1 MKSES
6 INMKAKSLI
15 LLLSLITL
23 GISFSTLIGCSDSEA
38 NSKVATSTAK
48 EENSTLV
55 EVKELIA
62 EPYIDYISLIGV
74 VKPYQIANIASLEGG
89 KIKQFNKSKGSF
101 VKEGETILT
110 IDNDVLNATLSVAKA
125 QYDLAEM
132 NFTKQEK
139 IYKENVSSEMIYL
152 QNKYQRDAAK
162 ANYELIKVRYEQ
174 TFIKAPFSGYL
185 DSKYFEEGEVVSPGI
200 PIITLINSNMVKV
213 SAGLPENFIAE
224 IKNGNECLVNFKDL
238 NDLKVKSRISFMGK
252 SITTNNRTLPIEMLV
267 PNSNNQIKPELNAE
281 VQIQRGKYEKM
292 IVIPENVIARTDY
305 GYIAFVA
312 NGDKA
317 ELRKIKILN
326 RRSNQV
332 AVSEGLKEGE
342 KLIVV
347 GYQSLVN
354 GENIKVMR

>member
-1 MKSES
+1 
-6 INMKAKSLI
+6 
-15 LLLSLITL
+15 
-23 GISFSTLIGCSDSEA
+23 GCSDSGA
-38 NSKVATSTAK
+38 NSKTTTAK
-48 EENSTLV
+48 EENFTLV
-55 EVKELIA
+55 EVRELIA
-62 EPYIDYISLIGV
+62 EPYVDYVSLIGV
-74 VKPYQIANIASLEGG
+74 VKPYQIANISSLEGG

-101 VKEGETILT
+101 VKEGEIILT
-110 IDNDVLNATLSVAKA
+110 IDNDILNATLGAVKA

-139 IYKENVSSEMIYL
+139 IYKENVSSEMVYL
-152 QNKYQRDAAK
+152 QSKYQRDAAR

-185 DSKYFEEGEVVSPGI
+185 DSKFFEEGEVVSPGL
-200 PIITLINSNMVKV
+200 PIITLINSNTVKV
-213 SAGLPENFIAE
+213 TAGLPENFIAE
-224 IKNGNECLVNFKDL
+224 IKAGNECIVNFKDL

-281 VQIQRGKYEKM
+281 VQIQRGKYDKM
-292 IVIPENVIARTDY
+292 IVIPENVVSRTDY
-305 GYIAFVA
+305 GYIAFVV
-312 NGDKA
+312 NGEKA

-326 RRSNQV
+326 RRNNQV

>member
-6 INMKAKSLI
+6 INMKTKSLV
-15 LLLSLITL
+15 LLLSVI
-23 GISFSTLIGCSDSEA
+23 LIGFISSTFIGCADSEA
-38 NSKVATSTAK
+38 NSNSPVAK
-48 EENSTLV
+48 EENFTLV
-55 EVKELIA
+55 EVSELVA

-74 VKPYQIANIASLEGG
+74 VKPYQIANIASVEGG

-101 VKEGETILT
+101 VKEDEIILV
-110 IDNDVLNATLSVAKA
+110 IDNDVLKANLDAAKA

-132 NFTKQEK
+132 NFSKQEK
-139 IYKENVSSEMIYL
+139 IYKENISSEMTFL
-152 QNKYQRDAAK
+152 QSKYQRDAAK
-162 ANYELIKVRYEQ
+162 ANYELIKARYDQ
-174 TFIKAPFSGYL
+174 TYIKAPFSGYL
-185 DSKYFEEGEVVSPGI
+185 DSKYFEEGEVVSPGL

-224 IKNGNECLVNFKDL
+224 IKNGNECIVNFKDL

-267 PNSNNQIKPELNAE
+267 QNSTNQIRPELNAE
-281 VQIQRGKYEKM
+281 VQIQRGKYDKM
-292 IVIPENVIARTDY
+292 IVIPENVVARTDY

-326 RRSNQV
+326 RRGNQV

-347 GYQSLVN
+347 GYQSLVD